1 MTQARALIAGFVGV
15 LAFVAGAHAADP
27 PGSWRP
33 PQPDEPPAFQRLMSG
48 WYLRADVGFRWN
60 GGGPSTA
67 DVTREKNTTSYDG
80 TFGFGYKYQWFRA
93 DLTYDRS
100 GPTRVTATTTAAFNQ
115 PQLNAK
121 ISSQTV
127 LANGYV
133 DFGTWGG
140 FTPYVGAGFG
150 IARLKSVDYL
160 DTANSPS
167 NNVFGVTS
175 RGTQQNFA
183 WAAMAGVAGARRR
196 FLPGRGGGGCPIGG
210 RRAGCSPPATA
221 ISRWATC
228 PAVKAPGPGPTP
240 PCSRASTP
248 TKRASASAICSTDTL
263 SARPHT
269 Q

>member
-1 MTQARALIAGFVGV
+1 MTQARALIAGFVGA

-67 DVTREKNTTSYDG
+67 DVIREKYTTSYDG

-175 RGTQQNFA
+175 PGTQQNFA
-183 WAAMAGVAGARRR
+183 WAAMAGVAYQVAPSWVLDVGYRHIEMGNVPSSGGAGTRTN
-196 FLPGRGGGGCPIGG
+196 
-210 RRAGCSPPATA
+210 A
-221 ISRWATC
+221 
-228 PAVKAPGPGPTP
+228 AVFK
-240 PCSRASTP
+240 SQH
-248 TKRASASAICSTDTL
+248 TDE
-263 SARPHT
+263 ARVGIRYLFD
-269 Q
+269 

>member
-1 MTQARALIAGFVGV
+1 MTQARALIAGFVGA

-67 DVTREKNTTSYDG
+67 DVIREKYTTSYDG

-183 WAAMAGVAGARRR
+183 WAAMAGVAYQVASNWVLDVGYRHIEMGNVPSSEGAGTRTN
-196 FLPGRGGGGCPIGG
+196 
-210 RRAGCSPPATA
+210 A
-221 ISRWATC
+221 
-228 PAVKAPGPGPTP
+228 AVFK
-240 PCSRASTP
+240 SQH
-248 TKRASASAICSTDTL
+248 TDE
-263 SARPHT
+263 ARVGIRYLFD
-269 Q
+269 